1 MTQVEVKVLID
12 VQDQKQVQALNALF
26 ATLAGEQ
33 APQKNIQTPKPE
45 KPKAEKPKAEKPKTE
60 PAKEEVAETKET
72 PAKEEVAETKETPAE
87 EIKDDAPKVKIEEVR
102 ALLAKKVENNRS
114 EIKTKLTALGAPNVT
129 ALAKDKYPEF
139 VEFLNELK

>member
-12 VQDQKQVQALNALF
+12 VQDPKQVQALNALF

-33 APQKNIQTPKPE
+33 VPQKNVQAPKQ
-45 KPKAEKPKAEKPKTE
+45 EKPKAEKPKTE

-72 PAKEEVAETKETPAE
+72 PAEET
-87 EIKDDAPKVKIEEVR
+87 KDDAPEVKIEEVR

-139 VEFLNELK
+139 VEFLNGLK

>member
-33 APQKNIQTPKPE
+33 VPQKNVQAPKQ
-45 KPKAEKPKAEKPKTE
+45 EKPKAEKPKTE
-60 PAKEEVAETKET
+60 PAKKEVAETKE
-72 PAKEEVAETKETPAE
+72 APAE
-87 EIKDDAPKVKIEEVR
+87 ETKDDAPEIKIEEVR

-139 VEFLNELK
+139 VEFLNGLK

>member
-33 APQKNIQTPKPE
+33 VPQKNVQAPKQ
-45 KPKAEKPKAEKPKTE
+45 EKPKAEKPKTE

-72 PAKEEVAETKETPAE
+72 PAEKT
-87 EIKDDAPKVKIEEVR
+87 KDDAPEIKIEEVR
-102 ALLAKKVENNRS
+102 ALLAKKVEYNRS

-139 VEFLNELK
+139 VEFLIGLG

>member
-12 VQDQKQVQALNALF
+12 VQDPKQVQALNALF

-33 APQKNIQTPKPE
+33 VPQKNVQAPKQ
-45 KPKAEKPKAEKPKTE
+45 EKPKAEKPKTE

-72 PAKEEVAETKETPAE
+72 PAEET
-87 EIKDDAPKVKIEEVR
+87 KDDAPEVKTEEVR

-139 VEFLNELK
+139 VEFLNGLK

>member
-26 ATLAGEQ
+26 ATMAGEQ
-33 APQKNIQTPKPE
+33 VIQNNVQAPKQEKPKVE
-45 KPKAEKPKAEKPKTE
+45 KPKAE
-60 PAKEEVAETKET
+60 PAKEEVTETKE
-72 PAKEEVAETKETPAE
+72 APAE
-87 EIKDDAPKVKIEEVR
+87 KAKNDVPEVKIEEVR

-139 VEFLNELK
+139 VEFLNGLK

>member
-33 APQKNIQTPKPE
+33 VPQKNVQTPKQ
-45 KPKAEKPKAEKPKTE
+45 EKPKAEKPKTE
-60 PAKEEVAETKET
+60 PIKEEIAE
-72 PAKEEVAETKETPAE
+72 PKETPAE
-87 EIKDDAPKVKIEEVR
+87 ETKDDAPEVKIEEVR

-114 EIKTKLTALGAPNVT
+114 EIKIKLTALGAPNVT

-139 VEFLNELK
+139 VEFLNGLK

>member
-12 VQDQKQVQALNALF
+12 VQDTKQVQALNALF

-33 APQKNIQTPKPE
+33 VSPKNVQTPKQE
-45 KPKAEKPKAEKPKTE
+45 KSKAEKPKTD

-72 PAKEEVAETKETPAE
+72 LEEETKN
-87 EIKDDAPKVKIEEVR
+87 DAPEVRIEEVR

-139 VEFLNELK
+139 VEFLKGLK

>member
-12 VQDQKQVQALNALF
+12 VQDPKQVQALNALF

-33 APQKNIQTPKPE
+33 VPQKNVQAPKQEKPKIE
-45 KPKAEKPKAEKPKTE
+45 KPKAE
-60 PAKEEVAETKET
+60 PAKEE
-72 PAKEEVAETKETPAE
+72 EVTETKETPAE
-87 EIKDDAPKVKIEEVR
+87 ETKDDAPEIKIEEVR

-139 VEFLNELK
+139 VEFLNGLK

>member
-33 APQKNIQTPKPE
+33 VPQKNVQAPKQ
-45 KPKAEKPKAEKPKTE
+45 EKPKAEKPKTE
-60 PAKEEVAETKET
+60 PAKEG
-72 PAKEEVAETKETPAE
+72 VAETKETPAE
-87 EIKDDAPKVKIEEVR
+87 ETKDDAPEVKIEEVR

-114 EIKTKLTALGAPNVT
+114 EIKAKLTALGAPNVT

-139 VEFLNELK
+139 VEFLNGLK

>member
-12 VQDQKQVQALNALF
+12 VQDPKQVQALNALF

-33 APQKNIQTPKPE
+33 VLQKNVQAPKQE
-45 KPKAEKPKAEKPKTE
+45 KPKAE
-60 PAKEEVAETKET
+60 

-87 EIKDDAPKVKIEEVR
+87 ETKDDAPEVKIEEVR

-139 VEFLNELK
+139 VEFLNGLK

>member
-12 VQDQKQVQALNALF
+12 VQDPKQVQALKALF

-33 APQKNIQTPKPE
+33 VPQKNVQAPKQ
-45 KPKAEKPKAEKPKTE
+45 EKPKAEKPKTE
-60 PAKEEVAETKET
+60 PAKEEVAETKEI
-72 PAKEEVAETKETPAE
+72 PAE
-87 EIKDDAPKVKIEEVR
+87 KTKDDAPEVKTEEVR

-139 VEFLNELK
+139 VEFLNGLK

>member
-12 VQDQKQVQALNALF
+12 VQDQRQVEALNNLVA
-26 ATLAGEQ
+26 ALAGEQ
-33 APQKNIQTPKPE
+33 APQKNVQAPKQE
-45 KPKAEKPKAEKPKTE
+45 KTKAEKPKADPKKETKQEE
-60 PAKEEVAETKET
+60 PAPQEETQE
-72 PAKEEVAETKETPAE
+72 
-87 EIKDDAPKVKIEEVR
+87 DDALQIKIEEVR

-139 VEFLNELK
+139 VEFLNGLK

>member
-1 MTQVEVKVLID
+1 MTQIEVKVLID
-12 VQDQKQVQALNALF
+12 VQDPKQVQALNALF

-33 APQKNIQTPKPE
+33 VPQKNVQAPKQ
-45 KPKAEKPKAEKPKTE
+45 EKPKAEKPKTE

-72 PAKEEVAETKETPAE
+72 PAEET
-87 EIKDDAPKVKIEEVR
+87 KDDAPEVKIEEVR

>member
-33 APQKNIQTPKPE
+33 VPQKNVQAPKQ
-45 KPKAEKPKAEKPKTE
+45 EKPKAEKPKTE

-72 PAKEEVAETKETPAE
+72 PAEET
-87 EIKDDAPKVKIEEVR
+87 KDDAPEVKIEEVR

-139 VEFLNELK
+139 VEFLNGLK

>member
-33 APQKNIQTPKPE
+33 VPQKNVQAPKQ
-45 KPKAEKPKAEKPKTE
+45 EKPKAEKPKTE

-72 PAKEEVAETKETPAE
+72 PAEETKG
-87 EIKDDAPKVKIEEVR
+87 DAPEVKIEEVR

-139 VEFLNELK
+139 VEFLNGLK

>member
-12 VQDQKQVQALNALF
+12 IQDTKQVQALNALF
-26 ATLAGEQ
+26 ATLAGGQ
-33 APQKNIQTPKPE
+33 VPQKNVQAPKQE
-45 KPKAEKPKAEKPKTE
+45 ETKAEKPKTE
-60 PAKEEVAETKET
+60 PAKEEVAETKE
-72 PAKEEVAETKETPAE
+72 
-87 EIKDDAPKVKIEEVR
+87 APEVKIEEVR

-139 VEFLNELK
+139 VEFLNGLK

>member
-12 VQDQKQVQALNALF
+12 VQDPKQVQALNALF

-33 APQKNIQTPKPE
+33 VPQKNVQAPKQE
-45 KPKAEKPKAEKPKTE
+45 KPKAEKPKAE
-60 PAKEEVAETKET
+60 PAKEK
-72 PAKEEVAETKETPAE
+72 VAETKETPAE
-87 EIKDDAPKVKIEEVR
+87 KTKDDAPEIKIEEVR

-139 VEFLNELK
+139 VEFLNGLK

>member
-1 MTQVEVKVLID
+1 MTQIEVKVLID
-12 VQDQKQVQALNALF
+12 VQDPKQVEALNALF

-33 APQKNIQTPKPE
+33 VPQKNVQAPKT
-45 KPKAEKPKAEKPKTE
+45 EKPKAEKPKTE
-60 PAKEEVAETKET
+60 PAR
-72 PAKEEVAETKETPAE
+72 EEVAETKETPAE
-87 EIKDDAPKVKIEEVR
+87 ETKDDAPEVKIEDVR

-114 EIKTKLTALGAPNVT
+114 EIKTKLNELGAPNVT

>member
-12 VQDQKQVQALNALF
+12 VQDPKQVQALNALF

-33 APQKNIQTPKPE
+33 VPQKNVQVPNQE
-45 KPKAEKPKAEKPKTE
+45 KSKAEKPKTE
-60 PAKEEVAETKET
+60 PAKKEVAETKE
-72 PAKEEVAETKETPAE
+72 AHAE
-87 EIKDDAPKVKIEEVR
+87 ETKDDAPEIKIEEVR

-139 VEFLNELK
+139 VEFLNGLK

>member
-12 VQDQKQVQALNALF
+12 VQDTKQVQALNALF

-33 APQKNIQTPKPE
+33 VPPKNVQAPKQE
-45 KPKAEKPKAEKPKTE
+45 KSKAEKPKTE

-72 PAKEEVAETKETPAE
+72 PAEET
-87 EIKDDAPKVKIEEVR
+87 KDDAPEIKIEEVR
-102 ALLAKKVENNRS
+102 ALLAKKAENNRS

-139 VEFLNELK
+139 VEFLNGLK

>member
-12 VQDQKQVQALNALF
+12 VQDPKQVQALNALF
-26 ATLAGEQ
+26 AALAGEQ
-33 APQKNIQTPKPE
+33 VPQKNVQAPE
-45 KPKAEKPKAEKPKTE
+45 KAVAPKQEKAEKTKADPKKETKQEE
-60 PAKEEVAETKET
+60 PAPQEETQE
-72 PAKEEVAETKETPAE
+72 
-87 EIKDDAPKVKIEEVR
+87 DDDPEVKIEEVR

-139 VEFLNELK
+139 VEFLNGLK